1 MIILTGFIGTIM
13 ITQYYGIVTGEA
25 IMGANIV
32 RDGMLMVTASGTVV
46 QLEVGQVARRRAGSA
61 IAGYLS
67 RRFQGAKVV

>member
-1 MIILTGFIGTIM
+1 M

-46 QLEVGQVARRRAGSA
+46 QLEV
-61 IAGYLS
+61 
-67 RRFQGAKVV
+67 